1 MAAQAASRV
10 ESSSRPHQKAY
21 FSSSSLAKML
31 QDFDYKTTKPRSS
44 RSYHKSA
51 RRSTSGSGLTSS
63 TSGSGTSGLT
73 NVNKHHVRY
82 QSTGHVGPMDM
93 SSGYLS
99 GRTSSTSSLTS
110 SNFDGN
116 YDHLYSYS
124 SNLDLFEHQLF
135 KSAARKRTNQPSNNN
150 PRDTMKDFDLMM
162 ETQLLMDRTNQLV
175 GKKPSDQEWVI

>member
-10 ESSSRPHQKAY
+10 ESSSRSHQKAY

-31 QDFDYKTTKPRSS
+31 NDFDYKTTKPRSS

-51 RRSTSGSGLTSS
+51 ERPARRSTSGSGLTS

-135 KSAARKRTNQPSNNN
+135 KAAQRGSQSRASQQSIN
-150 PRDTMKDFDLMM
+150 DGFDLTE
-162 ETQLLMDRTNQLV
+162 ETKWLMDRTDQL
-175 GKKPSDQEWVI
+175 KEKNDREWVI